1 MNIWDT
7 LVEGLEGKTEIEF
20 NVIDIVDI
28 MRDLRIADI
37 VQASTCS

>member
-7 LVEGLEGKTEIEF
+7 LVEGLEGKTKIEF

-37 VQASTCS
+37 AQDGKT

>member
-20 NVIDIVDI
+20 NAIDIVDI
-28 MRDLRIADI
+28 MRDLRN
-37 VQASTCS
+37 C